1 MVFGSEEMNNFL
13 IDPLKNL
20 DSYNKL
26 IKDIEKKNSP
36 IATYGIIDESIGHI
50 VYALK
55 EHTNR
60 QILLITTNELRSRK
74 IYEDIVNLGYKDV
87 ALFPKREL
95 FLYDIDAFSYENSN
109 DRLRII
115 SKLAKGQDLVL
126 VASVEAILSK
136 LMSMNIFNSFL
147 EKISLGEEIDLDN
160 IIGLLI
166 DSGYERV
173 SMVEGI
179 GQFSIRGGILDFF
192 PPYSPYPYRIEL
204 FDEEIDSI
212 RTFDITSQ
220 RSIEVLDFAYI
231 SPVKEILVID
241 KYRDKI
247 LEKMSSDLSK
257 SISKSKT
264 NIIEKQNMENKFNK
278 YKELLEEKLFI
289 ANRDMILPY
298 IPEEYLTSIFS
309 YLKDDAI
316 VLIDEPKR
324 IEESAKNLEDDF
336 NLKFTDLFNIGQL
349 LPLHR
354 NILFDYNTVL
364 SHMKEKIC
372 ITNSAILSGDNNFQP
387 KAIHDFSIKGM
398 HSYHN
403 KMDALKEDI
412 NHYKYRGYKIVI
424 LSGTE
429 ERGKRLQEILL
440 NMDVEC
446 SFIADKEVEIKSSQ
460 VFITPGSTQGG
471 FEYPGLKFIVI
482 SDKEIFGAGKNKS
495 SRLRR
500 KSKGKAINFSD
511 LKVNDYVVHENHGIG
526 RYEGVEQLNIQGI
539 KKDYLTIRYKGED
552 KLYVPIDQMNLIQ
565 KYIGSDSIKPKVN
578 KLSSAEW
585 ARAKEKAK
593 KAVADMAKELLELYA
608 KRETYKGFAFS
619 EDGEWQRQFEDL
631 FPYEETDG
639 QLRSIIEIKKDMERF
654 KPMDRLLCGDVG
666 YGKTEVA
673 LRAAFKAIMDGKQ
686 VALLVPTTILAQ
698 QHFNTIVDR
707 FSNYPIRI
715 AMLSRFRTKQQQKVA
730 IDNIRMGVVD
740 IVVGTHRL
748 LSKDVIFSDLGLLII
763 DEEQRFGVKHK
774 EALKQF
780 KETVDVLT
788 LTATPIPRTLHMS
801 LSGIR
806 DMSVIED
813 PPEERYPV
821 QTYVVEFNEQMIRDA
836 ILKEVGRGGQVYF
849 VYNRVESI
857 DRFASKLRALIP
869 EVDFAIGHGQMSER
883 ELEKVMMSFL
893 EKEVDVLLC
902 TTIIETGLDIPNVN
916 TIIIHDADKMGL
928 SQLYQLRG
936 RVGRSNRIAYGY
948 FTYEK
953 NKVLSEVAEKRLR
966 AIKDFTEFGSGFKI
980 AMRDLE
986 IRGAGNLLGMEQH
999 GQIEAIGYDLY
1010 VKFLHEAIRR
1020 LKGDKIEEQLDTTI
1034 DIKIDGYIKSKYIED
1049 EEQKI
1054 EVYKKIASISNM
1066 EDYRELLDELIDR
1079 FGDLPKEVENLMD
1092 ISYIRYLGSKTNIK
1106 NISQIGKEVVL
1117 DFNSTDNITVE
1128 LIQYLSTNYGKRLN
1142 FDLSIPPSFRYK
1154 PKDNLL
1160 NELKLLVEK
1169 INGFNKE
1176 KNNI

>member
-1 MVFGSEEMNNFL
+1 MNNFL
-13 IDPLKNL
+13 IDPLNNL
-20 DSYNKL
+20 ESYNKL
-26 IKDIEKKNSP
+26 IKDIEKKTSP

-50 VYALK
+50 IYALK
-55 EHTNR
+55 EHTNK
-60 QILLITTNELRSRK
+60 QILLITTNEVRSRK
-74 IYEDIVNLGYKDV
+74 IYEDIVNLGNKDV
-87 ALFPKREL
+87 VLFPKREL
-95 FLYDIDAFSYENSN
+95 LLYDVDAFSYENSN
-109 DRLRII
+109 KRLGIL
-115 SKLAKGQDLVL
+115 SKLAKGQDMLL
-126 VASVEAILSK
+126 VASLESIFSK
-136 LMSMNIFNSFL
+136 LMSKDIFNSYSK
-147 EKISLGEEIDLDN
+147 KISLGEEIDLEN
-160 IIGLLI
+160 TIELLI
-166 DSGYERV
+166 DGGYERV

-192 PPYSPYPYRIEL
+192 PPYSLHPYRIEL

-212 RTFDITSQ
+212 RTFDITNQ
-220 RSIEVLDFAYI
+220 RSIEVLDFAFI

-241 KYRDKI
+241 KYRDEI
-247 LEKMSSDLSK
+247 IQNLSNDFLG
-257 SISKSKT
+257 SVSKSKT
-264 NIIEKQNMENKFNK
+264 NMLEKQNMEVKFNK
-278 YKELLEEKLFI
+278 YKELLEEKLFFS
-289 ANRDMILPY
+289 NRDMIVPY
-298 IPEEYLTSIFS
+298 IPGENLTSIFS
-309 YLKDDAI
+309 YLKDDAMI
-316 VLIDEPKR
+316 FLDEPKR
-324 IEESAKNLEDDF
+324 IEESAKNLEEDF
-336 NLKFTDLFNIGQL
+336 NMKFTDLFEIGEL
-349 LPLHR
+349 LPLHK
-354 NILFDYNTVL
+354 NINFDYNTIL
-364 SHMKEKIC
+364 EDMKEKIC
-372 ITNSAILSGDNNFQP
+372 ITNSAILSGDNSFKP
-387 KAIHDFSIKGM
+387 KKIYDFSIKGM
-398 HSYHN
+398 QSYHN
-403 KMDALKEDI
+403 KMDVLKEDI
-412 NHYKYRGYKIVI
+412 NHYKYRGYKIII

-429 ERGKRLQEILL
+429 ERGRRIQETLL
-440 NMDVEC
+440 NLGVEC
-446 SFIADKEVEIKSSQ
+446 SFIMDKGVEIKSSQ

-482 SDKEIFGAGKNKS
+482 SDKEIFGAGKSKS
-495 SRLRR
+495 SRLKR
-500 KSKGKAINFSD
+500 KSQSKSINLSD

-565 KYIGSDSIKPKVN
+565 KYIGPDSIKPKVN

-585 ARAKEKAK
+585 ARTKEKAK
-593 KAVADMAKELLELYA
+593 KAVADMAKDLLELYA
-608 KRETYKGFAFS
+608 KREAYKGFAFS
-619 EDGEWQRQFEDL
+619 KDGEWQRQFEDL

-639 QLRSIIEIKKDMERF
+639 QLRSIIEIKEDMEKF

-686 VALLVPTTILAQ
+686 VAFLVPTTILAQ
-698 QHFNTIVDR
+698 QHFNTLVDR

-748 LSKDVIFSDLGLLII
+748 LSKDVLFNDLGLLII

-774 EALKQF
+774 ETLKQL
-780 KETVDVLT
+780 KESIDVLT

-849 VYNRVESI
+849 VYNRVETI
-857 DRFASKLRALIP
+857 DRFASKLRALVP
-869 EVDFAIGHGQMSER
+869 EANFAIGHGQMGER

-893 EKEVDVLLC
+893 EQEVDVLLC

-966 AIKDFTEFGSGFKI
+966 AIKEFTEFGSGFKI

-999 GQIEAIGYDLY
+999 GQIESIGYDLY

-1020 LKGDKIEEQLDTTI
+1020 LKGDKVEEQLDTTI

-1106 NISQIGKEVVL
+1106 NISQVDKEVVL

-1128 LIQYLSTNYGKRLN
+1128 LIQYLATEYGKKLS
-1142 FDLSIPPSFRYK
+1142 FDLSTPPSFRYK
-1154 PKDNLL
+1154 AKDNLL
-1160 NELKLLVEK
+1160 NELKSLVEK
-1169 INGFNKE
+1169 ISSFNKE